1 MRSNKAHCAT
11 TECLLIMAARFYPE
25 LLSGRS
31 GMAAVM
37 YLHCFRWRYCLSIR
51 RITHRGTQ
59 KRIQME
65 IIADDFS
72 KTVQYS
78 LEESNVVPHI
88 LGDAKFAPVYNMG
101 QTAIYI
107 DMNPNT
113 TIDFVGTK
121 HVDAVRGMTE
131 RVSVFL
137 CASGTGEKLP
147 P

>member
-1 MRSNKAHCAT
+1 
-11 TECLLIMAARFYPE
+11 
-25 LLSGRS
+25 
-31 GMAAVM
+31 
-37 YLHCFRWRYCLSIR
+37 
-51 RITHRGTQ
+51 
-59 KRIQME
+59 ME

-88 LGDAKFAPVYNMG
+88 IGDAKFAPVYNMG

-113 TIDFVGTK
+113 TIDFVGAK
-121 HVDAVRGMTE
+121 HVDAVQGMTE

-137 CASGTGEKLP
+137 CASGTGEKFP
-147 P
+147 PSLLESVEEVVQQNPWHRHHAILTVQKK